1 MPTEKTP
8 DLLQTAAGVA
18 KGRNIHDVVGASVSL
33 SSLPAGVVDDG
44 DDELSDETISR
55 LLREAEERMK
65 ASSAAL
71 SIPSSGGYKISMTKY
86 AFLSFLNPHFSL
98 KKFGVCA
105 PRHAALRRFL

>member
-8 DLLQTAAGVA
+8 DLLQTAAA

-55 LLREAEERMK
+55 LLREAEGRMK
-65 ASSAAL
+65 ALSAL
-71 SIPSSGGYKISMTKY
+71 SIPSSGVNKISMTKY
-86 AFLSFLNPHFSL
+86 AFFSFLNPHF
-98 KKFGVCA
+98 F
-105 PRHAALRRFL
+105 F